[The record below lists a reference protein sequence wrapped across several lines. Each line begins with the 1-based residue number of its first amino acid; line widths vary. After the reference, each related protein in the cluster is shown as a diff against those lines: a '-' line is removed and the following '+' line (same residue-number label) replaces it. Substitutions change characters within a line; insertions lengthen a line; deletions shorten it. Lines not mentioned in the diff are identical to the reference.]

1 MAELVDDPHRH
12 GDEEEDGEKGGGG
25 VGKRGRGRGRPAV
38 GDGAGGG
45 RGGAEGER
53 EEDPLVFCPLL
64 KYEGSGRLLD
74 MAPDAQFEE
83 GGAESSAGA
92 AGLKVMRAPCAFR
105 VSYSRF
111 QRWLQILAWSI
122 ETVCILCLPRLLT
135 SYARA
140 HARTHAHTH
149 TRTCVDAQNSCWPA
163 DGGSLAGSAR
173 ARTVQDDSS
182 WGRRQ
187 PCLPQPDC
195 SAWR

>member
-1 MAELVDDPHRH
+1 MTLLCIPNICTHYMLYIPNIYIYIYIYIYIQPRAPCVMAELVDDPHRH

-149 TRTCVDAQNSCWPA
+149 VCRRTKLL
-163 DGGSLAGSAR
+163 LA
-173 ARTVQDDSS
+173 
-182 WGRRQ
+182 
-187 PCLPQPDC
+187 C
-195 SAWR
+195 